1 MQILHL
7 VVIAAVSGSVILFIF
22 SNRSRLLKKAKLP
35 QTEIAKKE
43 VEKMQEEDQKIA
55 EQEEMEEKE
64 EKETLPEV
72 RTRTT
77 FEAQVNNAEDYKE
90 EIKAP
95 TSPHELKQSIRRA
108 ELLLSHGEDEEA
120 EKILVS
126 VLAQDETNLDAMI
139 FLASLY
145 LKRKQYS
152 RAEVLYRELCELQ
165 KYKKAGPLSNL
176 AFCLFEQN
184 KLNEAIQF
192 YQKAMHLEPD
202 NVKRYSNL
210 GQVLFVTKQ
219 LPEAIEMFKKA
230 SKLAPRDTEI
240 LFMLADS
247 LRENRSMKQA
257 YETYN
262 KILNYEPYNAIA
274 REEIGKLE
282 SAGFGR

>member
-1 MQILHL
+1 MQIFHL
-7 VVIAAVSGSVILFIF
+7 VIISALSGGISLLIF
-22 SNRSRLLKKAKLP
+22 SNRSRLLRKAKLP

-43 VEKMQEEDQKIA
+43 VEKMQEEDEKIA
-55 EQEEMEEKE
+55 EEEKE
-64 EKETLPEV
+64 NQEEYIPETPQ
-72 RTRTT
+72 RTT
-77 FEAQVNNAEDYKE
+77 FEAQVNTEEDYK

-95 TSPHELKQSIRRA
+95 TNPHELKQSIRRA
-108 ELLLSHGEDEEA
+108 ELLLSHNEEEEA

-126 VLAQDETNLDAMI
+126 VLAQDEKNIDAMV

-165 KYKKAGPLSNL
+165 KFKKAGPLSNL

-184 KLNEAIQF
+184 KLEESLEF
-192 YQKAMHLEPD
+192 YEKALRLEPD
-202 NVKRYSNL
+202 NVKRYTNF
-210 GQVLFVTKQ
+210 GQVLFVTKH
-219 LPEAIEMFKKA
+219 LNEAIEMFKKA

-247 LRENRSMKQA
+247 LRENRAMKQA

-274 REEIGKLE
+274 REELGKLE
-282 SAGFGR
+282 AAGFGR